1 MKARPR
7 SVEREVADYLS
18 RIYRNN
24 GYSPVNR
31 IPILGRTGPDLE
43 INEANLVID
52 VKSRIAVPQSHML
65 KTDEV
70 GYFGEY
76 VGVRLSD
83 LGKIL
88 LKPYYPR
95 PSVMVRDWLAHM
107 DEWTREFK
115 PNGLSVIILHKPRM
129 KIANAMFIVKTDDW
143 RNVCKI
149 INKPA

>member
-65 KTDEV
+65 GRSKL
-70 GYFGEY
+70 GRFGEY
-76 VGVRLSD
+76 VGVSLFS
-83 LGKIL
+83 LGSEL
-88 LKPYYPR
+88 LKPQDVR

-107 DEWTREFK
+107 DEWTREFR
-115 PNGLSVIILHKPRM
+115 PNGVSVIILHKPRT
-129 KIANAMFIVKTDDW
+129 KIANAIFIVKTDDW

-149 INKPA
+149 ISKPA